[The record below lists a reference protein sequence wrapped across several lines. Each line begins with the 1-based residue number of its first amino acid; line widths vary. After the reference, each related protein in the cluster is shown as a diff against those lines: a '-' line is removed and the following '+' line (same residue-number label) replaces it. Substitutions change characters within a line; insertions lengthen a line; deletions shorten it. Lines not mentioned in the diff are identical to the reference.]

1 MLLSRAK
8 RLSPA
13 PVFFLRLRLHLIQFM
28 ALIQCNVTLDINR
41 ASKQRTCVQLFYLL
55 SYSGSMVVPLVNVM

>member
-1 MLLSRAK
+1 VLLSRAK

-13 PVFFLRLRLHLIQFM
+13 PVFFLRLHLIQFM